1 MILPGKTDSH
11 VVKHA
16 SSSYIKPLLRSGI
29 RIFLYQKGFVHAKT
43 MTFDGQ
49 VAIVGTANM
58 DTRSF
63 YINFEIAAV
72 IYDQK
77 LCEEI
82 DDSFIKDLERSTEV
96 TIKEWS
102 KRSLY
107 DRLID
112 SVCRLLTP
120 LL

>member
-1 MILPGKTDSH
+1 M
-11 VVKHA
+11 
-16 SSSYIKPLLRSGI
+16 
-29 RIFLYQKGFVHAKT
+29 HAKT
-43 MTFDGQ
+43 MTFDSE

-72 IYDQK
+72 IYDKK
-77 LCEEI
+77 LCEEVEAA
-82 DDSFIKDLERSTEV
+82 FIKDLTRSKEV
-96 TIKEWS
+96 TINEWS
-102 KRSLY
+102 KRSFFN
-107 DRLID
+107 RLLD